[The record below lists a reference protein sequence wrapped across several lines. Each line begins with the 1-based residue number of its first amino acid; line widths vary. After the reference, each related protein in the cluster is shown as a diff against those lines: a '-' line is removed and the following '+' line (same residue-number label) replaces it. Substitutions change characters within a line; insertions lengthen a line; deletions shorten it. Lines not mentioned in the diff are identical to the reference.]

1 MKKLIYLDTSKI
13 TVKKILYAV
22 LTVLIPIICV
32 GGASYFPYT
41 FRLPFMYITAIIF
54 AVTFV
59 FSDLKIRL
67 SFPSVCFLL
76 LLSYIAISIIL
87 SLDPAST
94 ASLFLIYLC
103 SATMLFLD
111 LPQAVYHRIIFIM
124 YVICIIIA
132 FSIVISVFIDDFINK
147 YLWIIVN
154 PGRSSETISAIR
166 KELSLGAYSGLARE
180 KAEAA
185 YIMNVGIAIS
195 FARYFSKSKFEK
207 FELLFLI
214 ILFAALILTGKR
226 TFFLIPIICF
236 IVLITISKSK
246 NKAIKF
252 LSVML
257 ISAVALF
264 VIMMFFPEMANIF
277 YRFADSENMES
288 MGNRDLIWKYMF
300 MMISD
305 YWAFGGGFGSFNQ
318 YAYDHG
324 FRVYNE
330 KWEYNAHNSYFQVI
344 GELGIIGITLL
355 ALFIIS
361 SLILTI
367 KLIAKYTDPKKLEL
381 LYGSLYIQIMIA
393 IYSVTGNPLYTKQI
407 LFIWLFSIGVML
419 YVKNDSEY
427 KIKTL
432 PARRNYNYG

>member
-1 MKKLIYLDTSKI
+1 MKKLIYIDTSKI

-54 AVTFV
+54 AVTFI

-76 LLSYIAISIIL
+76 LLSYIAISIIF

-195 FARYFSKSKFEK
+195 FARYFSKSKFE
-207 FELLFLI
+207 
-214 ILFAALILTGKR
+214 
-226 TFFLIPIICF
+226 
-236 IVLITISKSK
+236 
-246 NKAIKF
+246 
-252 LSVML
+252 
-257 ISAVALF
+257 
-264 VIMMFFPEMANIF
+264 
-277 YRFADSENMES
+277 
-288 MGNRDLIWKYMF
+288 
-300 MMISD
+300 
-305 YWAFGGGFGSFNQ
+305 
-318 YAYDHG
+318 
-324 FRVYNE
+324 
-330 KWEYNAHNSYFQVI
+330 
-344 GELGIIGITLL
+344 
-355 ALFIIS
+355 
-361 SLILTI
+361 
-367 KLIAKYTDPKKLEL
+367 
-381 LYGSLYIQIMIA
+381 
-393 IYSVTGNPLYTKQI
+393 
-407 LFIWLFSIGVML
+407 
-419 YVKNDSEY
+419 
-427 KIKTL
+427 
-432 PARRNYNYG
+432 